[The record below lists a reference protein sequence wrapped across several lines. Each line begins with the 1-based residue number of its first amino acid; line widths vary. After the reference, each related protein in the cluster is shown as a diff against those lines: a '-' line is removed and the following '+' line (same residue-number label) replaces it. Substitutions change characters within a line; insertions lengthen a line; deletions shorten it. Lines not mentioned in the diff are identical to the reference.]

1 MTCIFG
7 ITGTNGKTTTAYMT
21 SAILEK
27 AGKKCAL
34 IGTVVHKIGD
44 KTYEAVNTTPG
55 RETLRQYMQEA
66 CAQGI
71 DTMVMEVSSHALA
84 QGRADEMPIRYAAFM
99 NLTRD
104 HLDYHK
110 SMEEYY
116 LTKKKLFDFKTLDAA
131 IINIDDSYGKRLA
144 RELKEE
150 RDDIGIF
157 TVSIGGAPE
166 GDEDAEA
173 DFTARIKKEDFSGSE
188 FDVKI
193 GRRVFGAAASTE
205 EFSLMRPGRHHIYDA
220 LSALALTAA
229 YGGAEYKEA
238 AKEALAEFA
247 GAPGRFE
254 IITGKN
260 NDRAAICDYAH
271 TPDALENLLTTV
283 REIRDKDERMKRGRI
298 ITVFG
303 CGGDRDKGKRPEM
316 GRISGRLSD
325 YTIITSDNPRS
336 EDPLDII
343 NEIEEGLYGSG
354 AEYSVCTDRR
364 SALARAVMISRP
376 GDIIVAAG
384 KGHETYQIIAGQKKH
399 FDDREILREL
409 L

>member
-1 MTCIFG
+1 MIWIFG

-21 SAILEK
+21 ADILK
-27 AGKKCAL
+27 RSGKECAL
-34 IGTVVHKIGD
+34 IGTVTHKIGN
-44 KTYEAVNTTPG
+44 KTYEAINTTPG
-55 RETLRQYMQEA
+55 KETLREYIKEA
-66 CAQGI
+66 ETQNI
-71 DTMVMEVSSHALA
+71 DTMVMEVSSHALS
-84 QGRADEMPIRYAAFM
+84 QGRADDVPIKYAAFM

-131 IINIDDSYGKRLA
+131 IINIDDVYGRRLFS
-144 RELKEE
+144 ELKEE
-150 RDDIGIF
+150 RKDIRFF
-157 TVSIGGAPE
+157 TISIGG
-166 GDEDAEA
+166 DA
-173 DFTARIKKEDFSGSE
+173 DFTEFIKKEGFWGSE
-188 FDVKI
+188 FDVRIRTK
-193 GRRVFGAAASTE
+193 ASDEDEITE
-205 EFSLMRPGRHHIYDA
+205 KFSLMRPGRHHIYDA
-220 LSALALTAA
+220 LAALALTFA
-229 YGGAEYKEA
+229 YGGRDEIGIAR
-238 AKEALAEFA
+238 EALAEFA

-254 IITGKN
+254 IITN
-260 NDRAAICDYAH
+260 ENSSIAAICDYAH
-271 TPDALENLLTTV
+271 TPDALENLLMTV
-283 REIRDKDERMKRGRI
+283 KEVRDTDENMRHGRI

-303 CGGDRDKGKRPEM
+303 CGGDRDRGKRPVM
-316 GRISGRLSD
+316 GKIAGQLSD

-343 NEIEEGLYGSG
+343 AEIEEGIYGTHG
-354 AEYSVCTDRR
+354 EYTVITDRR
-364 SALARAVMISRP
+364 SALAKAAALARP